1 MARTD
6 RASQGRPVQTHE
18 IRQRFL
24 DRFERSGHTVVPS
37 ASLLVDDPNLL
48 FVNAGMVPF
57 KPYFLGQATPPYS
70 RATSVQKCVRTPDI
84 DEVGKTT
91 RHNTFFQM
99 AGNFSFGDYFKQ
111 GAVEY
116 AWQLVTGS
124 QQSGGYGFDP
134 DRIWVTVYTDDDE
147 AEQLWRTIAGIPAE
161 RIQRRGMED
170 NFWSMGVPG
179 PCGPSSEIYFDRGP
193 DFGRPGGPVVD
204 EDRFLEIWNLVF
216 MQDERGE
223 STGPGKGDFPILGP
237 LPAKNIDTG
246 MGIERV
252 ALLLQ
257 DVPNVY
263 ETDLLRP
270 VITVAEQLC
279 GRRYGADPVDD
290 VRFRVIAD
298 HARTGVMLI
307 GDGVTP
313 GNEARG
319 YVLRRLLRRTVRS
332 ARLLGVTEP
341 VLSDITAVVRDTM
354 GPSYPEIETDYDRIE
369 AVARAEEE
377 AFLATLSAGSRIFD
391 LAVAQTR
398 RAGGSQLSGDQ
409 VFQLHDTYG
418 FPIDLTLEMAAEAG
432 ISVDEVGFRTLMA
445 QQRSR
450 AKADAAARRS
460 GHGDLSEYR
469 TVLDAHGRTDFLGYT
484 DLSAEARVFGL
495 LVDGAGVPAA
505 GAGTAVEVVLD
516 RTPFYAEGGGQQ
528 SDSGTLVGDGFAI
541 EVADVQSPV
550 DGLSVHRGTVVSGEV
565 VLDAPV
571 FAQVDITRR
580 RAVARAHSAT
590 HLVHSGIRRALGSSA
605 AQAGSLNA
613 PGRLRFDFT
622 SPGGAVPPSVL
633 TDVEDEVNEVLLRS
647 LPVTAEVMP
656 IQVARRDGAIAM
668 FGEKY
673 GDAVRVVTIG
683 DYSKELCGGTHV
695 PNSAD
700 IGLIKLLSE
709 ASIGSGIRRVE
720 ALVGL
725 DAFRFLARE
734 HVLVSQLSEQL
745 KARPEELPER
755 IGAVTERLRA
765 AERELERLHA
775 AAVLSSASALAEA
788 AEQVGNTALV
798 AAETSEGVSG
808 ADLRALATEVRGR
821 LGERPGVVALFSADH
836 STSKVS
842 FVVATTA
849 AARRQGLAAGA
860 LVPVFG
866 PAVGGRGGGKPDL
879 AQGGGTEPGGIGA
892 AVSALRGAL
901 AGRNGA

>member
-1 MARTD
+1 
-6 RASQGRPVQTHE
+6 V
-18 IRQRFL
+18 I
-24 DRFERSGHTVVPS
+24 VPS
-37 ASLLVDDPNLL
+37 ASLLVEDPNLL

-57 KPYFLGQATPPYS
+57 KPYFLGQVTPAYS
-70 RATSVQKCVRTPDI
+70 RAVSIQKCVRTPDI
-84 DEVGKTT
+84 EEVGKTA

-111 GAVEY
+111 GAIEH

-124 QQSGGYGFDP
+124 AGSGCYGFDP
-134 DRIWVTVYTDDDE
+134 DRIWVTVYADDDE
-147 AEQLWRTIAGIPAE
+147 TEQLWRTVTGISTE
-161 RIQRRGMED
+161 RIQRRGMDD

-179 PCGPSSEIYFDRGP
+179 PCGPSSEIYVDRGA
-193 DFGRPGGPVVD
+193 DFGRPGGPIVD

-223 STGPGKGDFPILGP
+223 STGPGKSDFPILRP

-246 MGIERV
+246 MGVERV

-257 DVPNVY
+257 GVSNVY

-270 VITVAEQLC
+270 VITLAEQIS
-279 GRRYGADPVDD
+279 GRRYGADPADD

-313 GNEARG
+313 SNEARG
-319 YVLRRLLRRTVRS
+319 YVLRRLLRRIVRS
-332 ARLLGVTEP
+332 VRLLGVTEP
-341 VLSDITAVVRDTM
+341 VLGDITAVVRDTM
-354 GPSYPEIETDYDRIE
+354 GPSYPELVTDYQRIE
-369 AVARAEEE
+369 AVVRAEEE

-391 LAVAQTR
+391 LAVERIR
-398 RAGGSQLSGDQ
+398 RAGGSQLAGPE

-432 ISVDEVGFRTLMA
+432 LSVDEAGFRTLMA
-445 QQRSR
+445 QQRQR
-450 AKADAAARRS
+450 AKADAVARRS
-460 GHGDLSEYR
+460 GHGDLREYR
-469 TVLDAHGRTDFLGYT
+469 TVLDAHCRTDFLGYT
-484 DLSAEARVFGL
+484 DLSAEARVIGL
-495 LVDGAGVPAA
+495 LVEGTAVPAA
-505 GAGTAVEVVLD
+505 GVGSTVEVVLD

-528 SDSGTLVGDGFAI
+528 ADTGRLTGDGFAI
-541 EVADVQSPV
+541 EVLDVQSPV
-550 DGLSVHRGTVVSGEV
+550 EGLSVHRGRVVSGEV
-565 VLDAPV
+565 RLDAPV
-571 FAQVDITRR
+571 FAEVDVTRR
-580 RAVARAHSAT
+580 QAVARAHSAT
-590 HLVHSGIRRALGSSA
+590 HLVHAGIRRALGAGA

-622 SPGGAVPPSVL
+622 SPGGAVPSSVL
-633 TDVEDEVNEVLLRS
+633 ADVEDEVNEVLLRS
-647 LPVTAEVMP
+647 LPVTADVMSMEA
-656 IQVARRDGAIAM
+656 ARRDGAIAM
-668 FGEKY
+668 FGERY

-695 PNSAD
+695 HNSAD

-709 ASIGSGIRRVE
+709 ASIGAGVRRVE

-734 HVLVSQLSEQL
+734 HVLVAQLAEQF

-755 IGAVTERLRA
+755 IGAIAERLRA
-765 AERELERLHA
+765 AERELERLRA
-775 AAVLSSASALAEA
+775 GAVLSSAGTLAEA
-788 AEQVGNTALV
+788 AEQVGATALV
-798 AAETSEGVSG
+798 AVETNEGVSG
-808 ADLRALATEVRGR
+808 ADLRALATEVRDR
-821 LGERPGVVALFSADH
+821 LGERPGVVALFSVDQPRR
-836 STSKVS
+836 KVS

-849 AARRQGLAAGA
+849 AARKRGLAAGA
-860 LVPVFG
+860 LVGVFG

-879 AQGGGTEPGGIGA
+879 AQGGGTEPGGIPA
-892 AVSALRGAL
+892 ALAALRTEL